1 MKKLFEYHFQMAF
14 YKRTFFILI
23 CSLVYTRLLTQ
34 VMVSTMANP
43 PVTPFIRDYVTS
55 QSVRATLIS
64 TDTLQIRV
72 SGKITCISPSPFTIT
87 INTGFPKS
95 IGQGANIL
103 SSVEKDRAFGFFIFD
118 NIVVSGISQAAIAD
132 PSGIRVGKLPDG
144 DYNICFNAFNSNN
157 QLLATHCA
165 DFRIATCTEP
175 QNGMI
180 MNTIVTP
187 PINPLIAQSI
197 SAGRVKANLQF
208 PNPPTCSTQIRLYGK
223 IERISPS
230 PFSIA
235 LDQNSLSPPITI
247 NPGITQLSPKHLMD
261 AFNNFNG
268 NNLVV
273 TGIDLASIKDANNQI
288 KLPDGDYRICYYA
301 KYLSSGENASDPNLG
316 CGSFKLCNTA
326 GGAPQFTQP
335 VNNVNVSSYLP
346 IVQPVSPVMFSWT
359 PPQSTC
365 GVPPTGYVY
374 DFDIWELYPNQT
386 VTDAINNP
394 FVFRKTSLPSATFL
408 LDLNLYKEVLKQGKS
423 YAIRVR
429 AISNNPASPV
439 EIDNNGYS
447 RIEAF
452 QYGGNFITRVPDP
465 QDYFIQIKERKS
477 SFWDDVY
484 KAHQQRRQ
492 SDTLVPIK
500 EYIAFALTQNGIAY
514 GLDAIELF
522 LTLNPELTDVKKV
535 KISYAPNLPVFPLVS
550 ANDQKN
556 FAKEHEADLEPDK
569 LEENKFL
576 KYLDSL
582 NNYRQKIPAN
592 AVTMINDLVSHLNS
606 IKTEISAVDR
616 VTVNFI
622 NNVLAELLYQ
632 LRLYS
637 RNSNTSQ
644 HNQLQNLVTTLWEL
658 TAESLNSTSF
668 FYLSPEKI
676 KSSFSSYLSGP
687 NENIFNISVV
697 DSLQSDDG
705 IEGLQNMPVAVLK
718 QLLSF
723 DVIVWRTGTV
733 EPFKPV
739 FDAPDLKGTFRI
751 FYTLR
756 NLYNHKN
763 PEVNAKTSPRLAST
777 IQVSVPSNSVFS
789 FWTLNMVNHRTTT
802 ANDID
807 PRDVLKNSMKKE
819 PRLKKP
825 SIVLKVD

>member
-1 MKKLFEYHFQMAF
+1 MKELPKRILLILFC
-14 YKRTFFILI
+14 I
-23 CSLVYTRLLTQ
+23 CISARLFTQ
-34 VMVSTMANP
+34 VTQVTATVTANS
-43 PVTPFIRDYVTS
+43 PVDPFIRNYVMSPLVGASFTS
-55 QSVRATLIS
+55 PRTYYAKIT
-64 TDTLQIRV
+64 
-72 SGKITCISPSPFTIT
+72 GKITCISPASFTIT
-87 INTGFPKS
+87 ANTGLQRDLM
-95 IGQGANIL
+95 QGANIL
-103 SSVEKDRAFGFFIFD
+103 PPDQRDKAFGEFIFD
-118 NIVVSGISQAAIAD
+118 NLALSGINEADIAD

-144 DYNICFNAFNSNN
+144 NYSICFTAIDPTKDS
-157 QLLATHCA
+157 LLATQCA
-165 DFRIATCTEP
+165 FFTIATCTQRP
-175 QNGMI
+175 NGTSI
-180 MNTIVTP
+180 TTIVTP
-187 PINPLIAQSI
+187 PINPIIAQSI
-197 SAGRVKANLQF
+197 SAGSVKSSILF
-208 PNPPTCSTQIRLYGK
+208 INPPTCSTQVRLYGK
-223 IERISPS
+223 IERLSPS
-230 PFSIA
+230 SFSIA
-235 LDQNSLSPPITI
+235 LDSNYKQQSPITI
-247 NPGITQLSPKHLMD
+247 NPGVTQLTPNQMMG
-261 AFNNFNG
+261 AFDNFNDG
-268 NNLVV
+268 NLLVS
-273 TGIDLASIKDANNQI
+273 GINLASLKDANNRI
-288 KLPDGDYRICYYA
+288 KLPDGDYRICFYA
-301 KYLSSGENASDPNLG
+301 KYISGGDASNPNLG
-316 CGSFKLCNTA
+316 CGSFKICNQA

-335 VNNVNVSSYLP
+335 ISNSNINSVIA
-346 IVQPVSPVMFSWT
+346 IVQPVSPVIFSWT

-365 GVPPTGYVY
+365 GLPPAGYTY

-386 VTDAINNP
+386 VTDAVNNP
-394 FVFRKTSLPSATFL
+394 FVFRKISLPSTTFL
-408 LDLNLYKEVLKQGKS
+408 LDLNLYKDVLKQGKR

-484 KAHQQRRQ
+484 LAHQQRRQ

-500 EYIAFALTQNGIAY
+500 EYIAFALTKNGIAY

-556 FAKEHEADLEPDK
+556 FNKEHEADLEPDK

-576 KYLDSL
+576 KYLDTL
-582 NNYRQKIPAN
+582 KNYKQKIPAN

-606 IKTEISAVDR
+606 IKTEISTVDR

-644 HNQLQNLVTTLWEL
+644 YNQLQNLFTTLKEL

-676 KSSFSSYLSGP
+676 ISSVSSYLSGP
-687 NENIFNISVV
+687 NENISNISVV
-697 DSLQSDDG
+697 DSLQSDDE
-705 IEGLQNMPVAVLK
+705 IESLEKIPVAVLK

-723 DVIVWRTGTV
+723 DVIVWRAGTV

-819 PRLKKP
+819 PHLKKP